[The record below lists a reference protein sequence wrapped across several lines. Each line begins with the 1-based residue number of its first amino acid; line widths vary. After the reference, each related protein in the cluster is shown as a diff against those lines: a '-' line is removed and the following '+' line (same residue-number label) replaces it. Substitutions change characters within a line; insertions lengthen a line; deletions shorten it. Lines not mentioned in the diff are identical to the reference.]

1 MPKITIFLT
10 LLISITLLAQDI
22 SVENSNPRINNR
34 FGINANLGG
43 PSLILSFSL
52 DYFFTPNV
60 NVEAG
65 AGIFGYYGGVKY
77 HINGNKPET
86 NWTPY
91 VGLYLM
97 HIPEFTFINTTTKKR
112 NGLYIPLGLQY
123 LSNNGF
129 TFGTEIAGLVLSDA
143 KTPVWGTI
151 KIGYHFSSK

>member
-10 LLISITLLAQDI
+10 LLISINLLAQDI

-43 PSLILSFSL
+43 SSLLLSFSL

-77 HINGNKPET
+77 HINGNKPEK

-91 VGLYLM
+91 VGLNII
-97 HIPEFTFINTTTKKR
+97 HIPEITLFSTTEAR

-129 TFGTEIAGLVLSDA
+129 TFGTEIAGLVLSGA
-143 KTPVWGTI
+143 KTPVWGAI